1 MGARRA
7 SSRRNSS
14 AVAWLDNGESL
25 EKRSPLIQEP
35 KLAPA
40 PQVAS
45 SHRYLYL
52 GLGILLLLFGVSL
65 ATLLVAEAKT
75 SHFQAQEFSRYAAT
89 LRYTLEPG
97 SSGRIQFPDHG
108 PFDQRLGYTVLPEI
122 EARLLSR
129 GYEIAEQASF
139 SPALLD
145 YTRRG
150 FFPPY
155 AEKTQAGL
163 HIEECRGDSLYRF
176 RHPQRHYPSFDAI
189 PPLVLQ
195 TLLFIENRQLLDEST
210 PYANPA
216 VDWPRFTKAALSQVG
231 KALDLPGQ
239 AAGGSTLATQL
250 EKYRHSP
257 RGLTDSSR
265 EKLRQMVSASVRSY
279 QHGPQTLTARQD
291 VALDYLN
298 TVPLSAAPGY
308 GEVHGIGDGLWAWFG
323 TDFDTFN
330 RRLASGFDE
339 VDGHAEQGLALRQ
352 VVALMIAQRRPSW
365 YLSGGRHRLE
375 ELTDSYLRLLRQE
388 GVVTEPLAQAAL
400 AQRLTFRDSGEA
412 PFDLRIEPDKGIQ
425 VARQRLGGMLGMS
438 LYDLDR
444 LDLSARTTLDASLQR
459 EVSGYL
465 RRLADPAFA
474 GEVGL
479 LGERLLSA
487 DRTQDVSY
495 SFTLFERGE
504 DGFLVRV
511 QTDNTDQPFDVNSG
525 SKLELGSTA
534 KLRVLATYLEVIA
547 ELHARHAG
555 TSPEALRAIET
566 DRHDFL
572 SRWVLDR
579 LIETPGLALDELLA
593 MAMERRYSASP
604 AETFF
609 TGGGQHTF
617 GNFRREDNGR
627 NPTLTEAM
635 RESLNLPF
643 IRLMRDL
650 VRYSTHLN
658 EHRSQLLEDDG
669 DPRRLEYLRLFADRE
684 GRTFLQRFWH
694 KYRDLG
700 NDQRLAAF
708 LGGLQASAPRLAA
721 VHRYLFPEA
730 GQDDL
735 AAFLDAWL
743 PGTSRLDEG
752 EIATLHERY
761 APGNYSLTDQGY
773 VARVH
778 PLELW
783 LLGYLLDYPDASFA
797 EAAAASVD
805 ERQEVYGWLFRT
817 RHRSARDV
825 RIRTMLEV
833 EAFLDIHERWQRLGY
848 PFEHL
853 VPSLATAVGSSGDR
867 PAALAELMGI
877 ILNDGV
883 RQPTL
888 RIDELHF
895 AAGTPYET
903 RFLPAP
909 GRAERVMAPE
919 VAAVLRATL
928 AQVVEGGTARRLHG
942 SFTLEDG
949 TPLVLGGKT
958 GTGNNRF
965 ETVGRGG
972 QVISSTARNRTAT
985 FVFYL
990 GDNHFGTLTAYV
1002 AGSASDDFRF
1012 TSALPVQVLK
1022 GMEPIL
1028 RPYLESG
1035 AGGCQ
1040 AKPREEYHF
1049 ADDGEAEPLP
1059 AEADEDTPPSPDL
1072 ALR

>member
-1 MGARRA
+1 MGARR
-7 SSRRNSS
+7 SSSHRNSS
-14 AVAWLDNGESL
+14 TGSWLGNGESF
-25 EKRSPLIQEP
+25 ERRSPFIQEP

-40 PQVAS
+40 PREAS

-52 GLGILLLLFGVSL
+52 GLGILLLLFGVTL

-75 SHFQAQEFSRYAAT
+75 SHFQAQELSRYAAT

-97 SSGRIQFPDHG
+97 RSNRIQFPGHG
-108 PFDQRLGYTVLPEI
+108 PFDKRLGYTQLPEL
-122 EARLLSR
+122 ESRLLSR
-129 GYEIAEQASF
+129 GYEITEQARF

-155 AEKTQAGL
+155 PEKAQAGL
-163 HIEECRGDSLYRF
+163 YIEECRGDTLYQF
-176 RHPQRHYPSFDAI
+176 RHPQRHYPSFDTI
-189 PPLVLQ
+189 PPVVLQ

-231 KALDLPGQ
+231 RALDLPGQ

-257 RGLTDSSR
+257 QGLTYSSR

-323 TDFDTFN
+323 ADFDMFN
-330 RRLASGFDE
+330 RLLAIGFDE
-339 VDGHAEQGLALRQ
+339 IDSLAERGLALRQ

-365 YLSGGRHRLE
+365 YLAGGRRSLE

-388 GVVTEPLAQAAL
+388 GVVSNSLAQAAL
-400 AQRLTFRDSGEA
+400 ERRLSFRDYTET
-412 PFDLRIEPDKGIQ
+412 PFSLRIEPDKGVQ

-444 LDLSARTTLDASLQR
+444 LDLTARTTLNARLQSD
-459 EVSGYL
+459 VTAYL
-465 RRLADPAFA
+465 HRLADPEFA
-474 GEVGL
+474 GEIGL
-479 LGERLLSA
+479 LGERLLSP
-487 DRTQDVSY
+487 DRTQDVRY
-495 SFTLFERGE
+495 SFTLFERSE
-504 DGFLVRV
+504 DGFMVRV
-511 QTDNTDQPFDVNSG
+511 QTDNTDQPFDINEG

-547 ELHARHAG
+547 ELHARHG
-555 TSPEALRAIET
+555 NKSVEELRAVET
-566 DRHDFL
+566 DRQDVL

-579 LIETPGLALDELLA
+579 LIEAPNLPLDGLLS

-604 AETFF
+604 GEAFF
-609 TGGGQHTF
+609 TGGGRHTF
-617 GNFRREDNGR
+617 SNFRREDNGR
-627 NPTLTEAM
+627 NPTLAEAM

-643 IRLMRDL
+643 IRVMRDL
-650 VRYSTHLN
+650 VRYSTHRN
-658 EHRSQLLEDDG
+658 EHRTQLLEDDG
-669 DPRRLEYLRLFADRE
+669 DPRRMEYLRLFADRE
-684 GRTFLQRFWH
+684 GRTFLLRFWR
-694 KYRDLG
+694 KYR
-700 NDQRLAAF
+700 NMHSDQRLATF
-708 LGGLQASAPRLAA
+708 LEGLSVSAPRLAA

-730 GQDDL
+730 SRDQF
-735 AAFLDAWL
+735 AAFLGNWL
-743 PGTSRLDEG
+743 PDASRPSERETD
-752 EIATLHERY
+752 TLYERY
-761 APGNYSLTDQGY
+761 APGSYSLTDQGY

-797 EAAAASVD
+797 EAASASVE

-877 ILNDGV
+877 ILNDGI

-895 AAGTPYET
+895 AADTPYET

-909 GRAERVMAPE
+909 GRAQRVMAPE
-919 VAAVLRATL
+919 VAAVLRDTL
-928 AQVVEGGTARRLHG
+928 SQVVEGGTARRLQG

-958 GTGNNRF
+958 GTGNNRI

-972 QVISSTARNRTAT
+972 QVTSSRALNRTAT

-990 GDNHFGTLTAYV
+990 GDDHFGTLTAYV
-1002 AGSASDDFRF
+1002 AGTASDDFRF

-1028 RPYLESG
+1028 RPYLEPG
-1035 AGGCQ
+1035 AGNCP
-1040 AKPREEYHF
+1040 ATPRGEYHF
-1049 ADDGEAEPLP
+1049 AED
-1059 AEADEDTPPSPDL
+1059 AEADPPDDAGDDSPSSPNL